1 MTLSRP
7 KRRESSSHKYIEGK
21 NFRNLKND
29 FQDKKRAIPEN
40 THYREKYHC
49 TSDPPLPGLTGI
61 GLSKQGSLVFIRHK
75 QSSWIQSY

>member
-7 KRRESSSHKYIEGK
+7 KRRESSSHKYIEEK

-49 TSDPPLPGLTGI
+49 TSDPLFDWYRFDQTR
-61 GLSKQGSLVFIRHK
+61 KTVFY
-75 QSSWIQSY
+75 SM

>member
-49 TSDPPLPGLTGI
+49 TSDPPPPLFDWYRFDQTRKPVLYST
-61 GLSKQGSLVFIRHK
+61 
-75 QSSWIQSY
+75 